1 MTSRPRPAPERRPG
15 AAATELAILLPFL
28 ALMFVVAVD
37 FCRVFFQAQ
46 TVQGCARAG
55 ALYASGAVP
64 GDPSQT
70 PADQAVQAAVAEGA
84 SLSPPVAAADVTVT
98 TAGNQVTV
106 TVVHRFTTI
115 TGFPGVPGTLNVTR
129 SVTMNVAPKAPG
141 Q

>member
-1 MTSRPRPAPERRPG
+1 MTPRTRPAPTGRPG

-64 GDPSQT
+64 GDPSLSA
-70 PADQAVQAAVAEGA
+70 ADAAVQAAVAEGT
-84 SLSPPVAAADVTVT
+84 SLNPPVAAADVTVT
-98 TAGNQVTV
+98 TAGTQVT
-106 TVVHRFTTI
+106 
-115 TGFPGVPGTLNVTR
+115 
-129 SVTMNVAPKAPG
+129 
-141 Q
+141 